1 MGKQGKRRILTAA
14 LAVALLLAA
23 GAVRTAPCMMIF
35 GLAGYTAQGVADFN
49 AECQTGEPCLLGS
62 VSIWWDNRGPLA
74 WTLPYTIERITLCD
88 MEGHPLEEQ
97 PESLVYDLATTN
109 ISPGAGIYENR
120 QALLAEYAGADLKE
134 LPASFP
140 ASSREL
146 GALVLVEQP
155 LPEDA
160 WTWRVK
166 VEYRLLGLVPRSAVA
181 MLFTGL
187 GEGA

>member
-1 MGKQGKRRILTAA
+1 MEDHRKRRTLAIL
-14 LAVALLLAA
+14 LAVLLLAA
-23 GAVRTAPCMMIF
+23 GSVYTAPRMKLS
-35 GLAGYTAQGVADFN
+35 GPSGYTAEGAAAFN
-49 AECQTGEPCLLGS
+49 ADCQAGEPCLLGS
-62 VSIWWDNRGPLA
+62 VNIRWHNRGPLE
-74 WTLPYTIERITLCD
+74 WTLPYTIERITVCD
-88 MEGHPLEEQ
+88 RDGHPLAEQ

-109 ISPGAGIYENR
+109 VWPGAGIYEDR

-134 LPASFP
+134 LPASFA

-166 VEYRLLGLVPRSAVA
+166 VEYRLLGLIPQSAETA
-181 MLFTGL
+181 LFAGIG
-187 GEGA
+187 GEA

>member
-1 MGKQGKRRILTAA
+1 
-14 LAVALLLAA
+14 
-23 GAVRTAPCMMIF
+23 
-35 GLAGYTAQGVADFN
+35 
-49 AECQTGEPCLLGS
+49 
-62 VSIWWDNRGPLA
+62 
-74 WTLPYTIERITLCD
+74 

>member
-49 AECQTGEPCLLGS
+49 AECQAGEPCLLGS

-134 LPASFP
+134 LPASF
-140 ASSREL
+140 AAASREL

-155 LPEDA
+155 LTEDA
-160 WTWRVK
+160 GAWRVK
-166 VEYRLLGLVPRSAVA
+166 VEYRLLGLIPQSAETA
-181 MLFTGL
+181 LFAGIG
-187 GEGA
+187 GEA

>member
-1 MGKQGKRRILTAA
+1 MEKQGKRRILTAA
-14 LAVALLLAA
+14 LAVVLLLAA

-49 AECQTGEPCLLGS
+49 AECQAGEPCLLGL

-166 VEYRLLGLVPRSAVA
+166 VEYRLLGLIPRSAVA

>member
-1 MGKQGKRRILTAA
+1 MEDHRKRRTLAIL
-14 LAVALLLAA
+14 LAVLLLAA
-23 GAVRTAPCMMIF
+23 GSVYTAPRMKLS
-35 GLAGYTAQGVADFN
+35 GPSGYTAEGAAAFN
-49 AECQTGEPCLLGS
+49 ADCQAGEPCLLGS
-62 VSIWWDNRGPLA
+62 VNIRWHNRGPLT

-134 LPASFP
+134 LPASFA

-166 VEYRLLGLVPRSAVA
+166 VEYRLLALAPRSAVA